1 MSSQEEFVSEYKTSA
16 KEELRKRQQSID
28 EGEALDKE
36 IHLRMAAGEIGVS
49 HGTDNHIGVIML
61 SLAAVFT
68 LFLSLCCF
76 RYEPRSLHRI
86 ISDSKLKR

>member
-68 LFLSLCCF
+68 LFCLYVVF
-76 RYEPRSLHRI
+76 G
-86 ISDSKLKR
+86 ISPAHYTG

>member
-16 KEELRKRQQSID
+16 KEELSKRQQSID

-68 LFLSLCCF
+68 LFCLYVVFGMSPAH
-76 RYEPRSLHRI
+76 YTG
-86 ISDSKLKR
+86 

>member
-1 MSSQEEFVSEYKTSA
+1 MSSEEEFVSEYKTAA

-68 LFLSLCCF
+68 LFCLYVVF
-76 RYEPRSLHRI
+76 G
-86 ISDSKLKR
+86 ISPAHYTG

>member
-1 MSSQEEFVSEYKTSA
+1 MSSQEELVSEYKTSA
-16 KEELRKRQQSID
+16 KEDLRKRQKRID

-36 IHLRMAAGEIGVS
+36 IHQRMDAGEIGVS

-68 LFLSLCCF
+68 LFCLYVIFGMSPAH
-76 RYEPRSLHRI
+76 YTG
-86 ISDSKLKR
+86 

>member
-68 LFLSLCCF
+68 LFCLYVVFGMSPTH
-76 RYEPRSLHRI
+76 YTG
-86 ISDSKLKR
+86 

>member
-1 MSSQEEFVSEYKTSA
+1 MSSEEEFVSEYKTSA
-16 KEELRKRQQSID
+16 KEELRKRQQRID

-68 LFLSLCCF
+68 LFCLYVVF
-76 RYEPRSLHRI
+76 G
-86 ISDSKLKR
+86 ISPAHYTG

>member
-1 MSSQEEFVSEYKTSA
+1 MSDYKASV
-16 KEELRKRQQSID
+16 KEDLKKRQQGID

-36 IHLRMAAGEIGVS
+36 IHQRMDAGEIGVS

-68 LFLSLCCF
+68 IFCLFVVFGFSPAH
-76 RYEPRSLHRI
+76 YTG
-86 ISDSKLKR
+86 